1 MGVMLPMRRRYYRPK
16 QRFRYVKGPASVVK
30 RIGTGLTLVLFFA
43 GLCMFLSG
51 AAMFLNHI
59 SCRIAVSDAC
69 DIVTAQVMLTSSHV
83 EFQNNVVTAGINQT
97 KHQINLEVVVDID
110 VLIPWDT
117 ESAQVV
123 TEVLIADVVVVGKV
137 PETYLNMQ

>member
-1 MGVMLPMRRRYYRPK
+1 MM
-16 QRFRYVKGPASVVK
+16 
-30 RIGTGLTLVLFFA
+30 
-43 GLCMFLSG
+43 
-51 AAMFLNHI
+51 
-59 SCRIAVSDAC
+59 
-69 DIVTAQVMLTSSHV
+69 TSSRV